1 MPRKKTQIGST
12 ESVENF
18 LKAVYALEQ
27 GLKTDEGDRVST
39 NALSES
45 LNISAPSVTDMAQRL
60 DEEGLIDYQRYKG
73 IRLTDSGTD
82 LALKVLR
89 RHRLIEL
96 FLVKELGYELHEVHE
111 EAEALEHAVSDRFVQ
126 ALVTKLGDPTIDPHG
141 DPIPDDAGVVAERLL
156 VPLSTLQ
163 HGQTARVA
171 RFVVETNEM
180 LQYALSKGF
189 QLNRTLQLAHREPY
203 GGPITVRWDDGE
215 VVIGAP
221 LAETILVELGE

>member
-1 MPRKKTQIGST
+1 MPRKKTQIGSS

-18 LKAVYALEQ
+18 LKAVYTLEQ
-27 GLKTDEGDRVST
+27 GLDASENERVST

-82 LALKVLR
+82 IALKVLR

-96 FLVKELGYELHEVHE
+96 FLVQELGYELHEVHE

-126 ALVTKLGDPTIDPHG
+126 ALVAKLGDPLVDPHG
-141 DPIPDDAGVVAERLL
+141 DPIPNDEGVMTEPHL
-156 VPLSTLQ
+156 VPLASLQ
-163 HGQTARVA
+163 EGQTARVA
-171 RFVVETNEM
+171 RFAIDNNEM

-189 QLNRTLQLAHREPY
+189 QLNRVLQLRHREPFD
-203 GGPITVRWDDGE
+203 GPLTIAWDDDS
-215 VVIGAP
+215 VVVGAK
-221 LAETILVELGE
+221 LANSILVELH

>member
-1 MPRKKTQIGST
+1 MPRKKTQTGSS

-18 LKAVYALEQ
+18 LKAVYTLEKS
-27 GLKTDEGDRVST
+27 LDASENERVST

-82 LALKVLR
+82 IALKVLR

-96 FLVKELGYELHEVHE
+96 FLVQELGYELHEVHE

-126 ALVTKLGDPTIDPHG
+126 ALVAKLGDPLVDPHG
-141 DPIPDDAGVVAERLL
+141 DPIPNDEGVMTEPRL
-156 VPLSTLQ
+156 VPLASLQ
-163 HGQTARVA
+163 EGQTARVA
-171 RFVVETNEM
+171 RFAIDNSEM

-189 QLNRTLQLAHREPY
+189 QLNRVLHLRHREPFD
-203 GGPITVRWDDGE
+203 GPLTIAWDDDS
-215 VVIGAP
+215 VVVGVK
-221 LAETILVELGE
+221 LAESILVELH